1 MAIHSETLLLPGR
14 DASFPLLKDGGYTAG
29 SVNSSTSPSTDG
41 NKLRVQRAG
50 IALGEFRKDVLHEL
64 FIF

>member
-1 MAIHSETLLLPGR
+1 MVLIRPDRS
-14 DASFPLLKDGGYTAG
+14 TALHHL
-29 SVNSSTSPSTDG
+29 VQME